1 MVVGSY
7 SRGVIKMK
15 LSVENGSFAYTKGI
29 NVLNNINFEVKS
41 GEMLAILGPNG
52 VGKTTLLRCIM
63 GMLKWQEGRSAL
75 DDHDINKMSAKELWR
90 KVAYVPQAKVASS
103 AFTAFETV
111 LLGRSSKLSIF
122 SSPGPEDVTKC
133 EEIMEYLGIT
143 KLHDK
148 KCSDMSGGEFQMV
161 LIARALA
168 AEPEIL
174 ILDEPESN
182 LDFKNQLVVL
192 DAMSDLVHKNG
203 MACIFNTHYPAHA
216 LQRANKALVL
226 TRDGSSTFGD
236 VSKIID
242 EAMIQKAF
250 GVEAIIGE
258 IETPGNIV
266 QSVIPL
272 KINNENYDSS
282 VDDNPEEDVIAS
294 LNILFPRSMSSKN
307 IDSILRD
314 YNQYIIGRMG
324 LHYRRGDVKIIHIT
338 LDGPKSE
345 IAKLTQNLNT
355 LPDLSVKCVY
365 AK

>member
-1 MVVGSY
+1 M
-7 SRGVIKMK
+7 I
-15 LSVENGSFAYTKGI
+15 LSVENASFAYTKGV
-29 NVLNNINFEVKS
+29 NVLNNINFEVGS
-41 GEMLAILGPNG
+41 GELLAILGPNG

-63 GMLKWQEGRSAL
+63 GMLKWQEGRSCL
-75 DDHDINKMSAKELWR
+75 DGKDINKLSPKELWR
-90 KVAYVPQAKVASS
+90 HVAYVPQAKVASS

-111 LLGRSSKLSIF
+111 LLGRSNKLSIF
-122 SSPGPEDVTKC
+122 ASPGPEDVARC
-133 EEIMEYLGIT
+133 EEIMEFLGIT
-143 KLHDK
+143 KLRDK

-168 AEPEIL
+168 AEPEVL

-182 LDFKNQLVVL
+182 LDFKNQLIVL
-192 DAMSDLVHKNG
+192 DAMSELVHKKG

-226 TRDGSSTFGD
+226 TRDGSTTFGNVSD
-236 VSKIID
+236 VVTES
-242 EAMIQKAF
+242 MIQKAF

-272 KINNENYDSS
+272 KINTDEIDITESAET
-282 VDDNPEEDVIAS
+282 EETAIAS
-294 LNILFPRSMSSKN
+294 LNILFPRTQSSRK
-307 IDSILRD
+307 IDAILRE
-314 YNQYIIGRMG
+314 YNEYIIGRMG

-345 IAKLTQNLNT
+345 IARLTQNLNT
-355 LPDLSVKCVY
+355 LPDVSVKCVY